1 MNNKQ
6 VAILAAKKADK
17 IILTNYNKIKK
28 VTKKATNNFVT
39 DVDLAAEKAIINTI
53 KKHTNHS
60 ILSEEIGKIDNN
72 SDYRWI
78 IDPIDGTHNYMH
90 GFPIFGVNIALEYKK
105 ELILGLITLPTLN
118 QVYIAEKGKGA
129 YLNNKKI
136 TVSNITNLKD
146 ALIIGAS
153 KLYKKSSLN
162 YMKKISKK
170 IFKIRTVECAVF
182 GLAVVAAGNA
192 DAYVM
197 LQTNPWDVAAGII
210 LINEA
215 GGKITDLK
223 GNKADQ
229 YSKKLVLSNK
239 KLHTKLINI
248 TKTL

>member
-1 MNNKQ
+1 KQ
-6 VAILAAKKADK
+6 IAILAAKRADK
-17 IILTNYNKIKK
+17 IILQNYNKVKK

-39 DVDLAAEKAIINTI
+39 DVDLTAEKAIIDTI
-53 KKHTNHS
+53 KQHTTHD
-60 ILSEEIGKIDNN
+60 ILSEEAGEIKAN

-90 GFPIFGVNIALEYKK
+90 GFPIFGVSIALEHKK
-105 ELILGLITLPTLN
+105 ELILGLITLPTLS

-136 TVSNITNLKD
+136 KVSNITNLKD
-146 ALIIGAS
+146 ALLIGAS
-153 KLYKKSSLN
+153 KLYKKSAIN
-162 YMKKISKK
+162 YTKKISKK

-182 GLAVVAAGNA
+182 ALAVIAAGNA

-210 LINEA
+210 LIDEA

-223 GNKADQ
+223 GKKADH

-239 KLHTKLINI
+239 KIHNKLINI
-248 TKTL
+248 TKTI